1 MPALV
6 KAERSVQ
13 GKRRA
18 VSCAE
23 RRTCTSEGRRTIV
36 GRKELGFS
44 SEQLREFLSRGENPV
59 LCNEIWIP
67 RSRE

>member
-1 MPALV
+1 MPALM
-6 KAERSVQ
+6 KAERRVQ

-36 GRKELGFS
+36 VQEGMGFS
-44 SEQLREFLSRGENPV
+44 SEQLLGSSNVEKDPV
-59 LCNEIWIP
+59 IP
-67 RSRE
+67 AKERHPGGQ